1 MGVKRPKNERV
12 VRITVRRGA
21 RNNRGFFSPT
31 RITQAVE
38 NPNEILLLR
47 FGCVVL
53 FDDARARR
61 LCPPRKAAK
70 MFFVVFREDYFLD
83 DACRKVVASKRRSLS
98 LFRARARLRKR
109 PKIKRVSGLKNT
121 RKNMCF
127 LYLYLFLTTKTP
139 QRAPLADVRAP
150 TTPGRGGLARDGF
163 ESVVVFVRAFRRGSA
178 DDGETRDRRRD
189 VVQTRT
195 PGRRKARKEKS
206 ETRAARDGVA
216 IARHG

>member
-61 LCPPRKAAK
+61 LCPPRKSRED
-70 MFFVVFREDYFLD
+70 VFRRL
-83 DACRKVVASKRRSLS
+83 SRRL
-98 LFRARARLRKR
+98 LPR
-109 PKIKRVSGLKNT
+109 
-121 RKNMCF
+121 
-127 LYLYLFLTTKTP
+127 
-139 QRAPLADVRAP
+139 
-150 TTPGRGGLARDGF
+150 
-163 ESVVVFVRAFRRGSA
+163 
-178 DDGETRDRRRD
+178 
-189 VVQTRT
+189 
-195 PGRRKARKEKS
+195 
-206 ETRAARDGVA
+206 
-216 IARHG
+216 

>member
-61 LCPPRKAAK
+61 LCPPRKS
-70 MFFVVFREDYFLD
+70 REDFSSSFEKTTSSLLRVYWWSLRS
-83 DACRKVVASKRRSLS
+83 DALSLS
-98 LFRARARLRKR
+98 LSSARALAQT
-109 PKIKRVSGLKNT
+109 PKN
-121 RKNMCF
+121 
-127 LYLYLFLTTKTP
+127 
-139 QRAPLADVRAP
+139 
-150 TTPGRGGLARDGF
+150 
-163 ESVVVFVRAFRRGSA
+163 
-178 DDGETRDRRRD
+178 
-189 VVQTRT
+189 
-195 PGRRKARKEKS
+195 
-206 ETRAARDGVA
+206 
-216 IARHG
+216 